1 MLFQNEKTQLHIINE
16 DLGELTH
23 YLNKISEIY
32 KQWDQNMKVIC
43 SYSSK
48 ATMLG
53 GPKIKQFYQLLTG
66 QSTEKDF
73 EKFRFI
79 SNPET
84 IK

>member
-1 MLFQNEKTQLHIINE
+1 
-16 DLGELTH
+16 
-23 YLNKISEIY
+23 
-32 KQWDQNMKVIC
+32 MKVIC

-66 QSTEKDF
+66 QSTEKDL